1 MTNRIVIIL
10 LANLIISLGLN
21 AQTRVV
27 YGKLTAFNQYPLKN
41 IEVHAR
47 KTKSSVRSDSTG
59 MFSIVCKE
67 SDNIRIKPKAFRP
80 VSRKVTPETDTLHI
94 NLIFVDTKSNQD
106 LATGY
111 GYINERDLTYALSHL
126 AHENNEFCNYNNIF
140 ELMQGRFAGVTVNVA
155 QQAVYVRGVTSIT
168 TSNEALYVLDGMVID
183 DIGFVHPCEV
193 KSIEILK
200 DGMAAI
206 YGSRGAN
213 GVVLIETKK

>member
-1 MTNRIVIIL
+1 MAIIL
-10 LANLIISLGLN
+10 IINLVISLGLN

-27 YGKLTAFNQYPLKN
+27 YGKLTAFNKFPLKN

-47 KTKSSVRSDSTG
+47 KTRSSVVSDSTG

-67 SDNIRIKPKAFRP
+67 SDNIRIKPKAFQP

-94 NLIFVDTKSNQD
+94 NLIFVDTKSNRE

-111 GYINERDLTYALSHL
+111 GYINERDLTYALGHL
-126 AHENNEFCNYNNIF
+126 AHENNEFCNYSNIF
-140 ELMQGRFAGVTVNVA
+140 ELMQGRFAGVTVNVS
-155 QQAVYVRGVTSIT
+155 QQTVYVRGVTSIT
-168 TSNEALYVLDGMVID
+168 TSNEALYVLDGMVVN

>member
-1 MTNRIVIIL
+1 MINRIAIIL
-10 LANLIISLGLN
+10 LANLVISLGLN

-47 KTKSSVRSDSTG
+47 KSKSSVKSDSTG
-59 MFSIVCKE
+59 MFSIVCME
-67 SDNIRIKPKAFRP
+67 SDNIRIKPKAFQP

-94 NLIFVDTKSNQD
+94 NLIFVDTKSNRE

-111 GYINERDLTYALSHL
+111 GYIKERDLTYAMSHL
-126 AHENNEFCNYNNIF
+126 EHENNEFCNYSNVF
-140 ELMQGRFAGVTVNVA
+140 DLMQGRFAGVTVNVA
-155 QQAVYVRGVTSIT
+155 QQAVYVRGVSSIT
-168 TSNEALYVLDGMVID
+168 TSNEALYVLDGIVTD
-183 DIGFVHPCEV
+183 NIGFIHPCDI

-206 YGSRGAN
+206 YGSRGSN
-213 GVVLIETKK
+213 GVVIIETKR

>member
-1 MTNRIVIIL
+1 MAIIL
-10 LANLIISLGLN
+10 LANLVISLGLN

-47 KTKSSVRSDSTG
+47 KSKSSVKSDSTG
-59 MFSIVCKE
+59 MFSIVCME
-67 SDNIRIKPKAFRP
+67 SDNIRIKPKAFQP

-94 NLIFVDTKSNQD
+94 NLIFVDTKSNRE

-111 GYINERDLTYALSHL
+111 GYIKERDLTYAMSHL
-126 AHENNEFCNYNNIF
+126 EHENNEFCNYSNVF
-140 ELMQGRFAGVTVNVA
+140 DLMQGRFAGVTVNVA
-155 QQAVYVRGVTSIT
+155 QQAVYVRGVSSIT
-168 TSNEALYVLDGMVID
+168 TSNEALYVLDGIVTD
-183 DIGFVHPCEV
+183 NIGFIHPCDI

-206 YGSRGAN
+206 YGSRGSN
-213 GVVLIETKK
+213 GVVIIETKR